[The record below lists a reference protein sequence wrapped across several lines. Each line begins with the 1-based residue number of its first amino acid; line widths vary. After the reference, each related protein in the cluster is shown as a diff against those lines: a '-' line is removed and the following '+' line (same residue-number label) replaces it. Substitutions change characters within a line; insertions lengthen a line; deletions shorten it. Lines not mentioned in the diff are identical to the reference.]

1 MDIYK
6 IIPNLKIVTL
16 DFQKIS
22 KVVNFLE
29 DPDYKLHTR
38 TYGLTWITEH
48 ILLLFQSPIEMTG
61 EILKQK

>member
-22 KVVNFLE
+22 KMVNFLE
-29 DPDYKLHTR
+29 DSDYKLHTR
-38 TYGLTWITEH
+38 TSGLTWITEH
-48 ILLLFQSPIEMTG
+48 ILLLFQNPIEMTG